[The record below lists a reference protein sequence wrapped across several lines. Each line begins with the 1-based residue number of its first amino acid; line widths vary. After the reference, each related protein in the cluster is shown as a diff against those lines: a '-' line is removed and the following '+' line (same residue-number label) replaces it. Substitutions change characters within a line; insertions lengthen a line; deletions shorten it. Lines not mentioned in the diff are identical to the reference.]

1 MRALSLPGLHRFTPL
16 APLVLRLIVGVVM
29 AAHGLQKLSGG
40 PAAFGEGA
48 IAPLGLPAPALLGWL
63 VTLVE
68 LGGGIAL
75 LLGVVTRIAALGIAG
90 LLVGVVL
97 LVKRDVGLIATEG
110 AGAELDLAL
119 IAGAITLALTGPGFA
134 SVDHAVGIEGTTPA
148 PARTDGHPARA

>member
-29 AAHGLQKLSGG
+29 AAHGVQKLSGG

-75 LLGVVTRIAALGIAG
+75 PPWR
-90 LLVGVVL
+90 
-97 LVKRDVGLIATEG
+97 
-110 AGAELDLAL
+110 
-119 IAGAITLALTGPGFA
+119 
-134 SVDHAVGIEGTTPA
+134 
-148 PARTDGHPARA
+148 